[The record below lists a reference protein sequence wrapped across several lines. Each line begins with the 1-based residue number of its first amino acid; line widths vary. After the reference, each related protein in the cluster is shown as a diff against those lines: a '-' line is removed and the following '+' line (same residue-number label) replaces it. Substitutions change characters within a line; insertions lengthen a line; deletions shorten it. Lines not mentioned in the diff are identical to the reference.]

1 MAERLT
7 MKQLADELE
16 AVRKRLRELEL
27 QIETRIEKGLE
38 EAADRLKTHISELR
52 SADKSALVAGTAP
65 VGAAERCRLIA
76 EAAYLRAERRGFSGG
91 DPQQDWLEAEAEVD
105 QILLHG
111 WPEKGPHETVSRKSV
126 RQGGPAKRASARE

>member
-7 MKQLADELE
+7 MKQLSDELE
-16 AVRKRLRELEL
+16 ALRKRLREMEL
-27 QIETRIEKGLE
+27 QLESKIEKGLE
-38 EAADRLKTHISELR
+38 D
-52 SADKSALVAGTAP
+52 
-65 VGAAERCRLIA
+65 AAEKLKAHIAQARSDAANLRMGSGGPVDTAERARLVA

-105 QILLHG
+105 RMLLHN

-126 RQGGPAKRASARE
+126 RQGSAKRT